1 MESEATDGGALQ
13 IKHRVTQH
21 GSGATDL
28 AVAALSHRQLQQ
40 GAIRLLRHHLQ
51 PHWLAGPS
59 LQRHTGPP
67 ASQGFRLEM
76 APHPHPI
83 SARMAVAGMGEAQ
96 REGTVVGQQ
105 QRAPAVGIQ
114 PTHRVQ
120 AAALTQT
127 GGKQIEHGGTALRV
141 VTGADHPHRFVQ
153 QDQQRRRP
161 GREGAAIDRD
171 PIDPDIGPVPQPGG
185 GAVHAHSA
193 LAQQV
198 FGPAAGA
205 EAGSRDQLLQLLPP
219 GRGEL
224 SGRRNHGPERGGS
237 NSTSSFPPG
246 GTAAGPI
253 GARADRF
260 RERVVSYETRRFLNS
275 SFPPYRPLRTMP
287 SVTLAGS
294 AALGL
299 SADLV
304 RSYLRDIGRVPLLSH
319 EQEITLGRQVQ
330 ELMALE
336 EMEEELRLRLG
347 EAPSQEALAQ
357 AVGLSVPLLKRRLQ
371 AGRRAKERMVA
382 ANLRLVVS
390 VAKKY
395 TKRNMELLDLI
406 QEGTIGLVRG
416 VEKFDPTRG
425 YKFSTYA
432 YWWIR
437 QGITRAIAEKS
448 RSIRLP
454 IHITETLNKLKKGQ
468 RELSQELGRTPT
480 ITELAAAV
488 ELPEEEVKDLLFRAR
503 QPVSLETKVGD
514 GEDTEL
520 LDLLAG
526 EGAGPD
532 EVVAGECLRGDL
544 RALLE
549 QLPELQGRVLRL
561 RYGMEGEEPMSLTGI
576 ARTLGLSRDKTR
588 NLERRALEQIR
599 SRSQELHAYLAA

>member
-1 MESEATDGGALQ
+1 
-13 IKHRVTQH
+13 
-21 GSGATDL
+21 
-28 AVAALSHRQLQQ
+28 
-40 GAIRLLRHHLQ
+40 
-51 PHWLAGPS
+51 
-59 LQRHTGPP
+59 
-67 ASQGFRLEM
+67 
-76 APHPHPI
+76 
-83 SARMAVAGMGEAQ
+83 
-96 REGTVVGQQ
+96 
-105 QRAPAVGIQ
+105 
-114 PTHRVQ
+114 
-120 AAALTQT
+120 
-127 GGKQIEHGGTALRV
+127 
-141 VTGADHPHRFVQ
+141 
-153 QDQQRRRP
+153 
-161 GREGAAIDRD
+161 
-171 PIDPDIGPVPQPGG
+171 
-185 GAVHAHSA
+185 
-193 LAQQV
+193 
-198 FGPAAGA
+198 
-205 EAGSRDQLLQLLPP
+205 
-219 GRGEL
+219 
-224 SGRRNHGPERGGS
+224 
-237 NSTSSFPPG
+237 
-246 GTAAGPI
+246 
-253 GARADRF
+253 
-260 RERVVSYETRRFLNS
+260 
-275 SFPPYRPLRTMP
+275 MP

-294 AALGL
+294 AALAL
-299 SADLV
+299 SSDLV

-336 EMEEELRLRLG
+336 ELQQQLRDQTGELPRPEDL
-347 EAPSQEALAQ
+347 AAAAALT
-357 AVGLSVPLLKRRLQ
+357 VPLLKRRLQ

-480 ITELAAAV
+480 LSELALAV
-488 ELPEEEVKDLLFRAR
+488 ELPEEEVKDLLCRAR

-520 LDLLAG
+520 IDLLAG

-532 EVVAGECLRGDL
+532 EMVAAECLRGDL
-544 RALLE
+544 GALLE

-561 RYGMEGEEPMSLTGI
+561 RYGMEGEEPMSLTSI

-588 NLERRALEQIR
+588 NLERRGLEQIR
-599 SRSQELHAYLAA
+599 SRSQELQAYLAA